1 MWLLLRP
8 KAPISEHPSRVN
20 VFRGIKHCWHDH
32 GKTFINTCHW
42 SNTHWVGKGVCFWD
56 LKAQDS
62 LVTRW
67 LPIISILLVRW
78 KKFAQPCPLPLAQQ
92 QKTFS
97 PIFIAFSESAENSV
111 YLEKKD
117 QVYSLNIPEVRNVV
131 TWILE
136 SSNSE
141 HPSRVNVFKGIKYCW
156 HDHGSIVILTIHWS
170 NTHWIWKV
178 LCFWDLKS

>member
-117 QVYSLNIPEVRNVV
+117 QVYSLNIPEVSVSEKCGYLNSRKLQFQN
-131 TWILE
+131 TLQE
-136 SSNSE
+136 SMC
-141 HPSRVNVFKGIKYCW
+141 SRV
-156 HDHGSIVILTIHWS
+156 L
-170 NTHWIWKV
+170 NTADTTMEAS
-178 LCFWDLKS
+178 LS